1 MYSLEPTKAFKK
13 NLKKLSQ
20 NEQKSIAR
28 KLVLLAQ
35 NPFHPSL
42 RTKKVQSLE
51 DVFECS
57 VNMDIR
63 ILWAYKNI
71 KIILLLFVGHHDIL
85 WLVKTLDYYNNYS
98 LLWQRQK
105 NMWEAYLCLAQ
116 KAKKPYI
123 INPSS
128 SNMLW
133 YTESVN
139 NFFSPSWYSVLN
151 DIPK

>member
-1 MYSLEPTKAFKK
+1 MMYSLEPTKAFKK

-85 WLVKTLDYYNNYS
+85 
-98 LLWQRQK
+98 
-105 NMWEAYLCLAQ
+105 
-116 KAKKPYI
+116 
-123 INPSS
+123 
-128 SNMLW
+128 
-133 YTESVN
+133 
-139 NFFSPSWYSVLN
+139 
-151 DIPK
+151 